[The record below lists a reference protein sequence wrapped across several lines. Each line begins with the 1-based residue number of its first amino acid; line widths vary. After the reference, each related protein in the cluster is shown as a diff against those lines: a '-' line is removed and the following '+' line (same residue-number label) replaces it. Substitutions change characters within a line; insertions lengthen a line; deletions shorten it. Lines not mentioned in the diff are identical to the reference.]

1 MNNELCMGCMSKKG
15 GEAVCPRCGYAEG
28 TPNPVSALK
37 VGTMLD
43 NRYIVGAVRKMS
55 GEGITYIAIDDTN
68 GRKVIM
74 REFMPATIAGRA
86 KKGDTVRPKD
96 NCEHIYQDYLSDFLE
111 ISRAVSRL
119 SDVGAIVPVLDIFE
133 SNNTAYAVYE
143 YINANTL
150 GELVQRAKRLTWEEA
165 RPLFLPLIS
174 AMSAAHAIGLVH
186 FGISPDS
193 VMLTR
198 EGSLMIS
205 DFGIPDSRIAETE
218 LRADLADGFSAP
230 EQYSLESKKGKWTD
244 VYSLC
249 ALILFALTGKYPP
262 DAPTRCR
269 DPRLNVPSSLADT
282 IPTHVL
288 TAISGGLQV
297 DSANRIPS
305 MDALRSELG
314 ARGSE
319 PKSNRNAAGNAQRA
333 AGNMARN
340 VTEAAG
346 RFVSNVQNAFGQGGK
361 KAKNNQIDNSDE
373 PWYRRLSQL
382 QYGLLSACLSIL
394 VLGTIAV
401 IVFLNVRHLL
411 NPDDDKGPTVQYL
424 AQTSGSDMIM
434 GDITDMY
441 TVPDLRGVNIDIAR
455 SSPDYIMFDILA
467 TKEDYSDDYEVGEI
481 ISQSIKQG
489 TEAAYETPIAVT
501 VSLGSKMCAIPNI
514 VGKSISEA
522 DAELIEAGLCLGS
535 QKEEYNDSVPAG
547 CIISVSGAEIGSRLT
562 RGSAVNVVVSLGP
575 EGIPAQ

>member
-1 MNNELCMGCMSKKG
+1 MNNELCMGCMNKKS
-15 GEAVCPRCGYAEG
+15 GESVCPRCGFAEG
-28 TPNPVSALK
+28 TPNPVGALK
-37 VGTMLD
+37 PGTMLD
-43 NRYIVGAVRKMS
+43 NRYVVGAVRKIS
-55 GEGITYIAIDDTN
+55 GEGITYIAMDENI
-68 GRKVIM
+68 GRKVIV
-74 REFMPATIAGRA
+74 REFMPATVANRA
-86 KKGDTVRPKD
+86 KKSDAVRPKE

-119 SDVGAIVPVLDIFE
+119 SDVSAILPILDIFE

-143 YINANTL
+143 YLNAKPL
-150 GELVQRAKRLTWEEA
+150 GELIQRAKRLTWEEA

-186 FGISPDS
+186 FSISPDS
-193 VMLTR
+193 VMITR
-198 EGSLMIS
+198 EGGLVIS

-218 LRADLADGFSAP
+218 LRADLIDGFSAP
-230 EQYSLESKKGKWTD
+230 EQYTLEAKKGKWTD
-244 VYSLC
+244 VYSMC
-249 ALILFALTGKYPP
+249 ALILFALTGKCPP

-269 DPRLNVPSSLADT
+269 DPRLNVSGSLADT

-288 TAISGGLQV
+288 TAVAGGLQV

-314 ARGSE
+314 AKGGA
-319 PKSNRNAAGNAQRA
+319 PKAAQGAAGS
-333 AGNMARN
+333 MARN
-340 VTEAAG
+340 VTAAAG
-346 RFVSNVQNAFGQGGK
+346 RFVSNVQNAFSQGGK
-361 KAKNNQIDNSDE
+361 KQKKSQPDNSGE
-373 PWYRRLSQL
+373 PWYKRLTQL

-411 NPDDDKGPTVQYL
+411 NPDDNKGPTVQYVG
-424 AQTSGSDMIM
+424 QVSGSDMV
-434 GDITDMY
+434 GNITDMY
-441 TVPDLRGVNIDIAR
+441 VVPDLRGVDIEIAR
-455 SSPDYIMFDILA
+455 SSPDYLMFDILP
-467 TKEDYSDDYEVGEI
+467 TKEDYSDDYDVGQI
-481 ISQSIKQG
+481 IRQSIEPN

-514 VGKSISEA
+514 VGKSVSEA
-522 DAELIEAGLCLGS
+522 DTELIEAGLCLGS